1 MKLWRLYAFMLLCTA
16 CAGLAFAWSWADYQA
31 SRADYI
37 VASWQRGEPVTEPE
51 WQHAKGLQSSA
62 LFWRGQ
68 QPDYLEAMGQ
78 LYYWR
83 NTQTDISAAALDQNF
98 EASLRYY
105 RLAIAQRP
113 LWPYAWANVALIK
126 AQMRLWDAEFYT
138 ALIRAQQLGP
148 WETRVQL
155 AVHEAGLISW
165 RQLDFKNRKLLLQ
178 NFSNSFSTDQRQ
190 VNKML
195 ALTEKYS
202 YNAAFCFYSG
212 QQQVETDIAALIK
225 RRCRK

>member
-1 MKLWRLYAFMLLCTA
+1 VKLWRLYALMLLCTA
-16 CAGLAFAWSWADYQA
+16 CISLAIAWTWADYQ
-31 SRADYI
+31 SLRADYI

-51 WQHAKGLQSSA
+51 WQHAKDLQASA

-68 QPDYLEAMGQ
+68 QPDYLEAMAQ

-83 NTQTDISAAALDQNF
+83 NTQTDISAAELDQNF

-105 RLAIAQRP
+105 RLAIVQRP

-138 ALIRAQQLGP
+138 ALLRAQQLGP

-165 RQLDFKNRKLLLQ
+165 RQLDFKNRELLLQ
-178 NFSNSFSTDQRQ
+178 NFSNSFFASQRQ
-190 VNKML
+190 VKKML

-202 YNAAFCFYSG
+202 YKAAFCFYAR
-212 QQQVETDIAALIK
+212 QQPAESSVAAIIE
-225 RRCRK
+225 RSCG

>member
-1 MKLWRLYAFMLLCTA
+1 MKLWRLYALMLLCTA
-16 CAGLAFAWSWADYQA
+16 CTGLAIAWTWADYQ
-31 SRADYI
+31 SLQADYV
-37 VASWQRGEPVTEPE
+37 VANWQRGQPVTEPQ
-51 WQHAKGLQSSA
+51 WQHAKGLQTSA

-68 QPDYLEAMGQ
+68 QPDYLEAMAQ
-78 LYYWR
+78 LYHWR
-83 NTQTDISAAALDQNF
+83 NTQTDISAAELDQNF

-138 ALIRAQQLGP
+138 ALTRAQQLGP
-148 WETRVQL
+148 WEVRVQL

-165 RQLDFKNRKLLLQ
+165 RQLDFKNRELLLQ
-178 NFSNSFSTDQRQ
+178 NFTNSLSAGHKHVD
-190 VNKML
+190 KML

-202 YNAAFCFYSG
+202 FQAAFCFYAS
-212 QQQVETDIAALIK
+212 QQQVELNIAALIK
-225 RRCRK
+225 HRCR